1 MLGSN
6 GSEIPRFRDKI
17 AKGGPVTVTHPDITR
32 FFMTIP
38 EACSLVMEAATMSTG
53 NQIFVFDM
61 GASVKIAH
69 LAERMIELAGFMPG
83 KDIKIEYTGLR
94 PGEKLYEEVL
104 SNSENTIPTH
114 HNRIRVAKVRQYAY
128 ADALAAV
135 DKLENLSRDVKIP
148 EMVVLMKQTVPE
160 FKSKNSVFEKYDKP
174 TN

>member
-1 MLGSN
+1 M
-6 GSEIPRFRDKI
+6 
-17 AKGGPVTVTHPDITR
+17 
-32 FFMTIP
+32 
-38 EACSLVMEAATMSTG
+38 
-53 NQIFVFDM
+53 
-61 GASVKIAH
+61 
-69 LAERMIELAGFMPG
+69 
-83 KDIKIEYTGLR
+83 R

-160 FKSKNSVFEKYDKP
+160 FKSKNSEFEKYDKP

>member
-1 MLGSN
+1 
-6 GSEIPRFRDKI
+6 
-17 AKGGPVTVTHPDITR
+17 
-32 FFMTIP
+32 
-38 EACSLVMEAATMSTG
+38 MEAATMSTG

-160 FKSKNSVFEKYDKP
+160 FKSKNSEFEKYDKP